1 VNLLSDEHPLL
12 IFVGAG
18 GVGKTT
24 LAAAVGVVSARAGRD
39 TLVMTFDPSLRLKD
53 ALGVDQ
59 EAKEHPV
66 RVDLEATGELHASLL
81 DARRTFDRLIER
93 YAPDSEARNRVL
105 GNRFYQH
112 LSGGLGGILE
122 YMAVER
128 LFEVATAG
136 RYRQVV
142 LDTPPTR
149 QALDFLE
156 APARIVGFLDSGALR
171 VALRPW
177 FDEQGRL
184 KATSRLGSL
193 GRRAER
199 FLDEVVGLDLLRDM
213 AEFFQAFS
221 PLYEGFRER
230 ASQVEELL
238 RSPKTRF
245 VLVAG
250 PGEER
255 IPDTLFF
262 ARRLQQAGYH
272 LGPIVV
278 NRVHPEPEEPRLLA
292 PLAPMASPAP
302 SAPGDQPTA
311 KPRRRRSAAAV
322 AVSDSVS
329 VSTAAVAGAT
339 SGAQPGATPGATSR
353 APVAGLVDGLQLL
366 AWLGKRDRRGLV
378 ELARLL
384 SDDQVL
390 VDLPLRPEEPT
401 DLPSLADLG
410 ADLED
415 RLADWRR
422 SLRRET

>member
-1 VNLLSDEHPLL
+1 LSLVSDEHPLV

-24 LAAAVGVVSARAGRD
+24 LAAAMGVVSARAGRD

-53 ALGVDQ
+53 ALGVGQ
-59 EAKEHPV
+59 EAKEHAV
-66 RVDLEATGELHASLL
+66 RVDLEAAGELHASLL

-93 YAPDSEARNRVL
+93 YAPDEAARRRVL

-112 LSGGLGGILE
+112 LSGSLGGILE

-128 LFEVATAG
+128 LFEVAADG

-177 FDEQGRL
+177 FDENGRL
-184 KATSRLGSL
+184 KATARLGGL

-221 PLYEGFRER
+221 PLYAGFRER
-230 ASQVEELL
+230 ASQVEALL
-238 RSPKTRF
+238 RSPKTLF

-262 ARRLQQAGYH
+262 ARRLQQAGYR

-278 NRVHPEPEEPRLLA
+278 NRVHPEPEEPRRVGLEALG
-292 PLAPMASPAP
+292 PP
-302 SAPGDQPTA
+302 
-311 KPRRRRSAAAV
+311 AAAV
-322 AVSDSVS
+322 
-329 VSTAAVAGAT
+329 
-339 SGAQPGATPGATSR
+339 P
-353 APVAGLVDGLQLL
+353 GLVDGLQLL
-366 AWLGKRDRRGLV
+366 TWLGERDRRGLAQ
-378 ELARLL
+378 LSQLL
-384 SDDQVL
+384 SDAQPL

-410 ADLED
+410 AELED
-415 RLADWRR
+415 RLGDWRR
-422 SLRRET
+422 RLRREG